1 MFWNVLSEVITP
13 GLGAALSPM
22 LIVAA
27 TILAG
32 AEGGARKAFIF
43 AFGDFLALA
52 GVGVLAVLAADGA
65 EIATSSGPS
74 KGASV
79 FRLIV
84 GIGLWVMAWQTFQK
98 RPAAG
103 ETPPVVKKLNALDQ
117 LSPGRLLLMGVS
129 LGLLNAKNLPLTASV
144 AAAVGQ
150 QGAQTTLEIVAMLI
164 FAGLGA
170 SAVLAPGVI
179 AVAAPKDA
187 ERVLG
192 AARNFFVTHNTP
204 IMMVLFIMLGG
215 NMIGASLSRL
225 LA

>member
-43 AFGDFLALA
+43 AFGDFLA
-52 GVGVLAVLAADGA
+52 
-65 EIATSSGPS
+65 
-74 KGASV
+74 
-79 FRLIV
+79 FRLV
-84 GIGLWVMAWQTFQK
+84 IGLGLWFMAWQTFQE
-98 RPAAG
+98 RPAVG

-129 LGLLNAKNLPLTASV
+129 LGLLNAKNLPLTVSV

-150 QGAQTTLEIVAMLI
+150 QGAQTTLEIVGMLI

-179 AVAAPKDA
+179 ALAAPKDA
-187 ERVLG
+187 ERMLG
-192 AARNFFVTHNTP
+192 NARNFFVTHNTP